1 MSLPRIFS
9 CFSVVLMLAETLTAL
24 SAAQSAVTEAW
35 MNRAGE
41 AAHHVAILAVVAT
54 LLPLRNRCPTD
65 NDFEGNKRGRRQ
77 CGEKYMFETK
87 CAEGRERGLPL
98 GRLWVP

>member
-1 MSLPRIFS
+1 M
-9 CFSVVLMLAETLTAL
+9 
-24 SAAQSAVTEAW
+24 QSAVTEGW
-35 MNRAGE
+35 MNRAG
-41 AAHHVAILAVVAT
+41 AADHHVAT
-54 LLPLRNRCPTD
+54 LLVAATLLLLRNRCPTD

-98 GRLWVP
+98 GGWRVP